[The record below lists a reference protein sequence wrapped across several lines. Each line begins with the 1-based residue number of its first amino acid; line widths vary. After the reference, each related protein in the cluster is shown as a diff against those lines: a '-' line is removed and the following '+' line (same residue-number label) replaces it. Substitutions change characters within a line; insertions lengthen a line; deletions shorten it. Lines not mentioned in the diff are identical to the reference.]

1 MSEVNQPQPVVTTA
15 KQSPSSRDKTPKYPK
30 ILLPARYAVFS
41 GPIDLDGDD
50 FEFQDDMPRGWESL
64 IGVDNNIDA
73 VIRLCVNL
81 DRKIAW
87 WQIVDLAIFSVIADS
102 ESFRVPTVH

>member
-50 FEFQDDMPRGWESL
+50 FEFQP
-64 IGVDNNIDA
+64 
-73 VIRLCVNL
+73 
-81 DRKIAW
+81 
-87 WQIVDLAIFSVIADS
+87 
-102 ESFRVPTVH
+102 